1 MKSFILNPKKL
12 KTLLSILFFLSFTF
26 YAESQTLTYEDIISK
41 IYDLPAL
48 ANLPEKGEKGA
59 LFSSYDRRTK
69 YDEKSDAYIDWNA
82 NIDSVGLVRKEGEY
96 SVLADIKGP
105 GVIWR
110 MWAALVA
117 DGKIEIYLDGK
128 LVINLPWKDYFSGK
142 IVPFNRKGLVYEV
155 ARGLNN
161 YTPISFQKSCKI
173 MTKAKIPGQGTNLW
187 GQYYHFNYTVF
198 PKDTKIQTF
207 KMKLSS
213 EENKALDK
221 ANEILTTHLGDN
233 PLKYKNFKEE
243 VKTWIIQP
251 GKSQILKIDGK
262 RAITAL
268 KIQIPKHKNYNDL
281 LRQLTIS
288 INWDNQKLPAVWS
301 PLGDFFG
308 TAPGINE
315 YKSLVMGMTDSRS
328 LRPEASKGV
337 RCQVSGRTE
346 NGGQRSEVR
355 GQDSPPFLKGVRGI
369 STNKEQEQNKISN
382 IQQGISNNQI
392 KDQSIKNKKIP
403 QTPFKKG
410 GINPLI
416 HKSNNPNAFE
426 FYSYWY
432 MPFEKNAKITIKN
445 ESDKPQQI
453 SIIVKHE
460 QLKSSFANLG
470 YFHAKWHRD
479 LNQELKHGI
488 DWEILK
494 TKGRGRF
501 VGFSL
506 HIWNAKG
513 GWWGEGD
520 EKFFVDG
527 EKFPSTI
534 GTGSED
540 YFGYAWCRPEI
551 FSTAYHC
558 QTTNFNNRGHVSN
571 NRWHIGDNI
580 PFQKSF
586 DAYIEKYYKNSRS
599 TFYAGVAYWYLS
611 KGGDDEIGETPLK
624 NRLNYY
630 AAYKAYKE
638 KNALEGEELPIKN
651 LSNGKT
657 RVQDLSFYG
666 NYWSNEKHLW
676 WTDAGKGDFI
686 ELEIDSPDSTTK
698 NLTAQ
703 LTKAVYHAII
713 QLYFNGEKI
722 GNEID
727 CYDNEILATGKINF
741 GKVKIKKGKNILKIK
756 IIGLSHPQTKKLY
769 MVGLDYIKFE

>member
-1 MKSFILNPKKL
+1 MKIFILNPKKM

-26 YAESQTLTYEDIISK
+26 YAESQTLTYEDVISK

-69 YDEKSDAYIDWNA
+69 YDEKSDTYIDWNA

-105 GVIWR
+105 GAVWR
-110 MWAALVA
+110 MWAALA
-117 DGKIEIYLDGK
+117 LDGKIEIYLDGK

-142 IVPFNRKGLVYEV
+142 IAPFNRKGLVYEV
-155 ARGLNN
+155 ARGMNN

-173 MTKAKIPGQGTNLW
+173 MTKAKIPGQGKKTW
-187 GQYYHFNYTVF
+187 GQYYQFNYTVF
-198 PKDTKIQTF
+198 PEDTKIQTF
-207 KMKLSS
+207 KMKLSVK
-213 EENKALDK
+213 ENKALDK
-221 ANEILTTHLGDN
+221 ANEILTMHLGEN

-315 YKSLVMGMTDSRS
+315 YKSLVMGMTDSSS

-337 RCQVSGRTE
+337 RCQVSGRTK
-346 NGGQRSEVR
+346 NGGQKTEVR
-355 GQDSPPFLKGVRGI
+355 GQNSPLLKGVRGI
-369 STNKEQEQNKISN
+369 STNNFQYSSESTNS
-382 IQQGISNNQI
+382 SLHH
-392 KDQSIKNKKIP
+392 SI
-403 QTPFKKG
+403 TPY
-410 GINPLI
+410 
-416 HKSNNPNAFE
+416 SFE

-453 SIIVKHE
+453 SLIVEHE

-479 LNQELKHGI
+479 LNKELKHGI

-506 HIWNAKG
+506 HIWNAKS

-558 QTTNFNNRGHVSN
+558 QTTNFNNRGHISN

-611 KGGDDEIGETPLK
+611 KNGDDGIGETPLK

-638 KNALEGEELPIKN
+638 KNALEGEELLIKS

-686 ELEIDSPDSTTK
+686 ELEIDSPDSATK

-722 GNEID
+722 GDEID
-727 CYDNEILATGKINF
+727 CYDSEIIATGKMNF

-756 IIGLSHPQTKKLY
+756 IIGLSHPQPKELY